1 MKILVLN
8 CGSSSLKYQLLD
20 MSTERV
26 IAKGNFERIGEKES
40 FLTHKMNGEKYV
52 YNEVA
57 MNHEEALNLIMKE
70 LQNPD
75 HRAIENL
82 SEINAIGHRVV
93 AGGEIFDK
101 SVIIDEKTLK
111 GIEACS
117 KLAPLHNPAAILGI
131 KACQKAMPG
140 VPMVAAFDT
149 AFHQTMPKENYLYPI
164 PYEYYE
170 KYGIRKYGA
179 HGTSHKYVT
188 QRVEKLMN
196 KDIKALKIV
205 TCHLGQGASLCAVQ
219 GGKSVD
225 TSMGLTPLGGITMVT
240 RSGDLDPSVV
250 TAIMKKENLTAD
262 EVESILNKKSGL
274 TAVSKLVPDF
284 REIENASTEGNEDAI
299 IAINKFVSI
308 IAQYIARYAAVMEGI
323 DAEVVCCITDSSG
336 NILKSSRALWMRGND
351 MLKTRLYPTNCKRTE
366 NLQAFIVNPYWVIFQ
381 KMTLLLIAT
390 VIMMIL
396 IIGCI
401 VYQIRIIAR
410 QNKIAKIREDFS
422 YALIHDMKTPISS
435 ILMGIQILETGKLD
449 TRPEKRAKLF
459 HILKDESEHL
469 LALTE
474 KVLTLSKLENHQ
486 LNLFREMLSLRSML
500 DDLIEKFSAK
510 ADKPVHFS
518 LALEA
523 ETVVAD
529 GEFLKEAISNLI
541 DNAIKYSGASVAII
555 ISSFCKP
562 DGAVVIKVKDNGF
575 GIPLKDQSRIFEK
588 YERASATERSRKGGA
603 SGFGLGLNYVFRVA
617 EAHGGTVE
625 VESIEGEYSEFSLSL
640 PQKEFLDS
648 VEEK

>member
-1 MKILVLN
+1 MAIVGLLAIFGLQYVWLVNTYKL
-8 CGSSSLKYQLLD
+8 
-20 MSTERV
+20 
-26 IAKGNFERIGEKES
+26 AKES
-40 FLTHKMNGEKYV
+40 IQFRS
-52 YNEVA
+52 NEVFKDA
-57 MNHEEALNLIMKE
+57 SMQELFHRMEELKAE
-70 LQNPD
+70 L
-75 HRAIENL
+75 
-82 SEINAIGHRVV
+82 
-93 AGGEIFDK
+93 K
-101 SVIIDEKTLK
+101 K
-111 GIEACS
+111 
-117 KLAPLHNPAAILGI
+117 
-131 KACQKAMPG
+131 
-140 VPMVAAFDT
+140 
-149 AFHQTMPKENYLYPI
+149 
-164 PYEYYE
+164 
-170 KYGIRKYGA
+170 KY
-179 HGTSHKYVT
+179 
-188 QRVEKLMN
+188 
-196 KDIKALKIV
+196 
-205 TCHLGQGASLCAVQ
+205 AVQ
-219 GGKSVD
+219 DTIVGVKVELDNDHDVAESGILNDNANQWLMSNMYVSIQEAVVKKYEVSV
-225 TSMGLTPLGGITMVT
+225 SLA
-240 RSGDLDPSVV
+240 DLDSIYR
-250 TAIMKKENLTAD
+250 ANL
-262 EVESILNKKSGL
+262 L
-274 TAVSKLVPDF
+274 
-284 REIENASTEGNEDAI
+284 
-299 IAINKFVSI
+299 
-308 IAQYIARYAAVMEGI
+308 MEGI

-541 DNAIKYSGASVAII
+541 DNAIKYSKESVKIN
-555 ISSFCKP
+555 ISSSS
-562 DGAVVIKVKDNGF
+562 DANHDIINIYDNGI
-575 GIPLKDQSRIFEK
+575 GIPQKDQKKIFEK
-588 YERASATERSRKGGA
+588 FERASAIKQTRKGGP
-603 SGFGLGLNYVFRVA
+603 SGFGLGLNYVYQVM
-617 EAHGGTVE
+617 EAHEGRVYIN
-625 VESIEGEYSEFSLSL
+625 SIEGEFSEFSLLIPKIIESY
-640 PQKEFLDS
+640 D
-648 VEEK
+648 

>member
-1 MKILVLN
+1 MAIVGLLAIFGLQYVWLVNTYKL
-8 CGSSSLKYQLLD
+8 
-20 MSTERV
+20 
-26 IAKGNFERIGEKES
+26 AKES
-40 FLTHKMNGEKYV
+40 IQFRS
-52 YNEVA
+52 NEVFKDA
-57 MNHEEALNLIMKE
+57 SMQELFHRMEE
-70 LQNPD
+70 
-75 HRAIENL
+75 
-82 SEINAIGHRVV
+82 
-93 AGGEIFDK
+93 
-101 SVIIDEKTLK
+101 LK
-111 GIEACS
+111 AE
-117 KLAPLHNPAAILGI
+117 
-131 KACQKAMPG
+131 
-140 VPMVAAFDT
+140 
-149 AFHQTMPKENYLYPI
+149 
-164 PYEYYE
+164 
-170 KYGIRKYGA
+170 
-179 HGTSHKYVT
+179 
-188 QRVEKLMN
+188 
-196 KDIKALKIV
+196 
-205 TCHLGQGASLCAVQ
+205 
-219 GGKSVD
+219 
-225 TSMGLTPLGGITMVT
+225 
-240 RSGDLDPSVV
+240 
-250 TAIMKKENLTAD
+250 
-262 EVESILNKKSGL
+262 LNKKYAVQDTIVGVKVELDNDHDVAESGIL
-274 TAVSKLVPDF
+274 ND
-284 REIENASTEGNEDAI
+284 NANQWLMSNMY
-299 IAINKFVSI
+299 VSI
-308 IAQYIARYAAVMEGI
+308 QEAVVKKYEVSVSLADLDSIYRANLLMEGI

-422 YALIHDMKTPISS
+422 YALIHEMKTPISS

-449 TRPEKRAKLF
+449 TRPEKRVKLF

-541 DNAIKYSGASVAII
+541 DNAIKYSGASVAIT

-588 YERASATERSRKGGA
+588 YERASATERRRKGGA

>member
-1 MKILVLN
+1 MR
-8 CGSSSLKYQLLD
+8 KYYIR
-20 MSTERV
+20 SIT
-26 IAKGNFERIGEKES
+26 
-40 FLTHKMNGEKYV
+40 
-52 YNEVA
+52 
-57 MNHEEALNLIMKE
+57 
-70 LQNPD
+70 
-75 HRAIENL
+75 
-82 SEINAIGHRVV
+82 
-93 AGGEIFDK
+93 
-101 SVIIDEKTLK
+101 
-111 GIEACS
+111 
-117 KLAPLHNPAAILGI
+117 ILGLSI
-131 KACQKAMPG
+131 ILLVQFVWLANSYNF
-140 VPMVAAFDT
+140 VRD
-149 AFHQTMPKENYLYPI
+149 E
-164 PYEYYE
+164 
-170 KYGIRKYGA
+170 
-179 HGTSHKYVT
+179 
-188 QRVEKLMN
+188 
-196 KDIKALKIV
+196 LKI
-205 TCHLGQGASLCAVQ
+205 Q
-219 GGKSVD
+219 
-225 TSMGLTPLGGITMVT
+225 
-240 RSGDLDPSVV
+240 
-250 TAIMKKENLTAD
+250 
-262 EVESILNKKSGL
+262 
-274 TAVSKLVPDF
+274 
-284 REIENASTEGNEDAI
+284 STNMLE
-299 IAINKFVSI
+299 
-308 IAQYIARYAAVMEGI
+308 QAVMEETFSRLQHLPIGTKVKSRTEE
-323 DAEVVCCITDSSG
+323 DKGKNLPEFVYMQESLEE
-336 NILKSSRALWMRGND
+336 LKSPIILDSINHIYKQLLLKNNYPSECMISISKKDTIVQYIGNKPYSLFSLQTD
-351 MLKTRLYPTNCKRTE
+351 KVPLRKDYSIVIQAQFTNP
-366 NLQAFIVNPYWVIFQ
+366 NGLFFG
-381 KMTLLLIAT
+381 KMGLLLIST
-390 VIMMIL
+390 TIL
-396 IIGCI
+396 LIFVVFCII
-401 VYQIRIIAR
+401 YQVRIISKMNTIS
-410 QNKIAKIREDFS
+410 QIREDFS
-422 YALIHDMKTPISS
+422 YAMIHDMKTPISS

-541 DNAIKYSGASVAII
+541 DNAIKYSGASVAIT